1 MSRYNTF
8 NYQCA
13 EYLGLTGAAQPAITS
28 SMYMPVVSN
37 QTTITVNGA
46 TGYSN
51 AIGMCW
57 GTADATLGV
66 GSTAGHFTVSFKPS
80 LYTEVPAV
88 VYSVN
93 GNDDLKIVS
102 ASGLDTANDDTT
114 IAVERATSVAPA
126 NLKISW
132 MAQSQD

>member
-13 EYLGLTGAAQPAITS
+13 EYLGLTGAAQPAVTS
-28 SMYMPVVSN
+28 TLYMPTISN
-37 QTTITVNGA
+37 ATTITVNGA

-51 AIGMCW
+51 GIGMCW
-57 GTADATLGV
+57 GTADATLATGN
-66 GSTAGHFTVSFKPS
+66 TAGHFTLTFAPT

-93 GNDDLKIVS
+93 GNDELKLATVS
-102 ASGLDTANDDTT
+102 GYDTANDDTT
-114 IAVERATSVAPA
+114 ITVERATAAGPA

-132 MAQSQD
+132 IAQSQD